1 MRSFYSDLGIGHE
14 FIIFG
19 SQFSDTLLKSKDLEY
34 EREAW
39 THINA
44 RIGDKMLQNITST
57 SKYLYLYRMG
67 RAVGRAVSTW
77 HAGDPQVASV
87 FVVAHVA
94 RGLPVVTLGVN
105 LQAGFIFIAGTFN
118 RSVSEIGGS
127 RRLLN
132 CNL

>member
-39 THINA
+39 AHINA
-44 RIGDKMLQNITST
+44 RIGDKMLQYIILT
-57 SKYLYLYRMG
+57 SKYLYRRG

-77 HAGDPQVASV
+77 HAGDPKVASV

-94 RGLPVVTLGVN
+94 RGLPVFALGVN